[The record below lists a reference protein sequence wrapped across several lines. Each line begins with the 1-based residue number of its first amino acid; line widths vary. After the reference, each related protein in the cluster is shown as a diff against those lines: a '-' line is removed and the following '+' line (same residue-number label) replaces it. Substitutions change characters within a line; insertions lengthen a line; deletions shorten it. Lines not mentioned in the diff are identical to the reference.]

1 MHASRTLL
9 AFLASSLALGSAAI
23 AAPPLGVGV
32 GVGSHGAAGVGA
44 PPIGV
49 PPAHVPPMSVPP
61 VSVPKPQVT
70 AAPRVNAN
78 AGVRANAQSSVI
90 AGNVFHGTVTGVSGT
105 TVTIASGDGTTRT
118 YTVSAQTAAR
128 LESYLN
134 KTIAF
139 HVQNGGLS
147 LIGQGT
153 PPLRGTLTALN
164 GTSAQVRLANG
175 TTQTYTVTAQQAAW
189 LHSHVGT
196 SIAFWTNANGSVELD
211 QSAHRAHTSHH
222 GRSRKH

>member
-23 AAPPLGVGV
+23 AGPPLGVGV

-49 PPAHVPPMSVPP
+49 PAAHVPPMNLPP
-61 VSVPKPQVT
+61 VSVPKPQGT
-70 AAPRVNAN
+70 AVPRVNVN
-78 AGVRANAQSSVI
+78 AGVRANAQSSVM

-105 TVTIASGDGTTRT
+105 TVTIASSNGTTQT

-134 KTIAF
+134 KTVAF
-139 HVQNGGLS
+139 HVQNGALL

-175 TTQTYTVTAQQAAW
+175 TTQTYAVTAQQAAW
-189 LHSHVGT
+189 LQAHVGK
-196 SIAFWTNANGSVELD
+196 SIAFWSNANGSVELD

-222 GRSRKH
+222 SRSRKH